1 MSEEAGI
8 IYILSNPAM
17 PGLVKLGK
25 TTNLPARLKQLYS
38 TGVPVP
44 FHCVFAKRVD
54 NYHQV
59 ERKLHA
65 GLRSHRENENRE
77 FFRIAE
83 EEVINFLELIP
94 GEEVT
99 PKEDVF
105 ETPED
110 QAAFEK
116 TSSIE
121 HRFNFDFVEIP
132 RGAVLEFLRDS
143 SYTCIVKSKH
153 KVEYEGEEHSLSSAG
168 VKIMNEHLG
177 FSWKTLAG
185 PLNWKYE
192 GEVLKQRQQRFEE
205 AE

>member
-1 MSEEAGI
+1 MTEEAGI

-25 TTNLPARLKQLYS
+25 TTNLPARLKSLYS
-38 TGVPVP
+38 TGVTVP
-44 FHCVFAKRVD
+44 FHCVFAKKVD

-59 ERKLHA
+59 EQKLHA

-77 FFRIAE
+77 FFRISE

-99 PKEDVF
+99 PTEDVF
-105 ETPED
+105 ETVED
-110 QAAFEK
+110 KAAFEK
-116 TSSIE
+116 TSRIGQ
-121 HRFNFDFVEIP
+121 RFNFDFVEIP

-143 SYTCIVKSKH
+143 SYTRIVKSKN
-153 KVEYEGEEHSLSSAG
+153 KVEFEGEEHTLSSAG
-168 VKIMNEHLG
+168 LKIINEHLG
-177 FSWKTLAG
+177 FSWASFAG

-192 GEVLKQRQQRFEE
+192 GEVLDQRRQRFEE

>member
-1 MSEEAGI
+1 MTEEAGV

-65 GLRSHRENENRE
+65 GLRSQRENENRE

-99 PKEDVF
+99 PTEDVF
-105 ETPED
+105 ETVED
-110 QAAFEK
+110 KAAFEK
-116 TSSIE
+116 TSRIGQ
-121 HRFNFDFVEIP
+121 RFNFDLVEIP
-132 RGAVLEFLRDS
+132 KGSELEFLRDS
-143 SYTCIVKSKH
+143 SYTCIVMSKN
-153 KVEYEGEEHSLSSAG
+153 KVEYEGEEHTLSSAG
-168 VKIMNEHLG
+168 LKIMNEHLG
-177 FSWKTLAG
+177 FSWASLAG

-192 GEVLKQRQQRFEE
+192 GEVLDQRRQRFEE

>member
-1 MSEEAGI
+1 MTEEAGI

-25 TTNLPARLKQLYS
+25 TTNLPARLKSLYS

-54 NYHQV
+54 NYHHM

-65 GLRSHRENENRE
+65 GLRSHREN
-77 FFRIAE
+77 
-83 EEVINFLELIP
+83 FLELIP

-99 PKEDVF
+99 PTEDVF
-105 ETPED
+105 ETVED
-110 QAAFEK
+110 KAAFER
-116 TSSIE
+116 TSRIGQ
-121 HRFNFDFVEIP
+121 RFNFDLVEIP
-132 RGAVLEFLRDS
+132 RGSVLEFLRDS
-143 SYTCIVKSKH
+143 SYTCIVKSKN
-153 KVEYEGEEHSLSSAG
+153 KVEYEGEEHTLSSAG
-168 VKIMNEHLG
+168 LKVMNEHLG
-177 FSWKTLAG
+177 YSWASLAG

-192 GEVLKQRQQRFEE
+192 GEVLDQRRQRFEE

>member
-1 MSEEAGI
+1 
-8 IYILSNPAM
+8 
-17 PGLVKLGK
+17 VKLGK

-105 ETPED
+105 ETVED
-110 QAAFEK
+110 KAAFEK
-116 TSSIE
+116 TSRIGQ
-121 HRFNFDFVEIP
+121 RFNFDFVEIP
-132 RGAVLEFLRDS
+132 TGSKLEFLRDS
-143 SYTCIVKSKH
+143 RYTCIVKSKN
-153 KVEYEGEEHSLSSAG
+153 KVEYEGEEHTLSSAG
-168 VKIMNEHLG
+168 LKIMNEHLG
-177 FSWKTLAG
+177 FLMGISCWPFKL
-185 PLNWKYE
+185 
-192 GEVLKQRQQRFEE
+192 EVRR
-205 AE
+205 